1 MACVKV
7 HIDID
12 VKFDQIDDED
22 LEMIRYGNKMQI
34 CVRLVVQWSSDDMK

>member
-12 VKFDQIDDED
+12 VKFDVQFDDEG
-22 LEMIRYGNKMQI
+22 LEMIRYGSKFHNF
-34 CVRLVVQWSSDDMK
+34 VRLVVQ